1 MILGNFFPGQRKA
14 AQSTGIIYTPDTKQT
29 HSRAQTRTC
38 GTTPPSASSFHANS
52 DPLSLEGRNAFS
64 WKPGHGKDGSW
75 LSQEGVLRKLLQT
88 DGDPGGAL
96 LTLLPQ
102 NQHTSLD
109 VSSAGMATPCAAAFV
124 PLGTGFVPGTQL
136 LTWKRVSRTFTSQCC
151 HRMKTL
157 KLRCA

>member
-14 AQSTGIIYTPDTKQT
+14 AQSTGIIYTPVTKQT
-29 HSRAQTRTC
+29 HSRAQTRTF

-88 DGDPGGAL
+88 DGDPGGGTFDSPPTEPTYL
-96 LTLLPQ
+96 PRCLRGRHGHTLCCSICAPGDRIRLRYTAPDMEEGQPDIHLSMLP
-102 NQHTSLD
+102 
-109 VSSAGMATPCAAAFV
+109 
-124 PLGTGFVPGTQL
+124 
-136 LTWKRVSRTFTSQCC
+136 
-151 HRMKTL
+151 
-157 KLRCA
+157 